1 LILEHAT
8 RFGMVGFKYLFEKLF
23 IEHADLAGFSM
34 DERIALYATAQ
45 SYDCKSLQEF
55 ILEHALDY
63 FDRTDNIQELRTHVS
78 NIISAFGQGMVTYVR
93 SVLQRADVA
102 EAGANAAHVALDAD
116 QMID

>member
-1 LILEHAT
+1 
-8 RFGMVGFKYLFEKLF
+8 
-23 IEHADLAGFSM
+23 
-34 DERIALYATAQ
+34 
-45 SYDCKSLQEF
+45 
-55 ILEHALDY
+55 LEHALDY